1 MPSPM
6 PDSKHILAS
15 SLINAETVSGCIGDL
30 LSKLSEDFN
39 AEIITIVKLNYLC
52 SEVNLIK
59 IKMSI
64 QFINPVIAIYK

>member
-1 MPSPM
+1 MFASKQISAPS
-6 PDSKHILAS
+6 LV
-15 SLINAETVSGCIGDL
+15 NAEIVSGCTGDL

-39 AEIITIVKLNYLC
+39 AEIITIVKLNQLC

>member
-1 MPSPM
+1 M
-6 PDSKHILAS
+6 LAS
-15 SLINAETVSGCIGDL
+15 KQIFAPSLVSAEIVSGCIGDL

-39 AEIITIVKLNYLC
+39 AEIITIVKLNQLC